1 MQKSLTAAGTWHVP
15 ESGIAA
21 APAAIGAA
29 SALAWAPWSF
39 SWLLPLALGLFYLAL
54 MRSASPLSAGV
65 GALLFSLA
73 QHSVGHGW
81 VFHALS
87 AETSLSMPMAV
98 LATSCFML
106 YLASFQAIPAYL
118 WARFLRCRHDSRSLA
133 GPALLAAL
141 LTLGEWLRSHLF
153 NGTSSLSIGYVPLD
167 TPLAGLLPIIG
178 LYGLG
183 FFAYFLCLGW
193 PLAIRALPARRYR
206 PALALLLLLTAGL
219 FGGHW
224 GAGMPWIEPAGGP
237 LDFRLIQ
244 TSTPQQEKF
253 MPERIPLEITRLADR
268 LMAKPASLI
277 VAPETAFPAFFHQ
290 LPSGLIDRL
299 TRFAQNNGS
308 HLFVG
313 LARMGLH
320 QQGHNSV
327 LHLSAERPQPEFFGK
342 ERLMPFGEYSPAGF
356 DWLSQRLHLALQDL
370 SPAPPG
376 QQSFVAAGRTLAPLI
391 CHEDSSSQLAR
402 LRAAHATILLNPSN
416 LAWFAGST
424 AIPQGLAMA
433 RARALETGRPVLRA
447 TNSGGADHIDHR
459 GRIAGSLPAG
469 QAGELSGHVQPTQ
482 GATPYARLGDLPILI
497 FCLALPL
504 IAIGRRKPAR
514 HLPKKGN
521 PHA

>member
-1 MQKSLTAAGTWHVP
+1 MQTSPTLAETRRAPIPLIAATAA
-15 ESGIAA
+15 AA
-21 APAAIGAA
+21 GVA

-39 SWLLPLALGLFYLAL
+39 SGLPPLAFGLFHLAL
-54 MRSASPLSAGV
+54 MRSASPLEAGFS
-65 GALLFSLA
+65 ALLFGLA
-73 QHSVGHGW
+73 QHIAGHGW

-87 AETSLSMPMAV
+87 AETDLSLPMAV

-106 YLASFQAIPAYL
+106 YLASFQAIPVYL
-118 WARFLRCRHDSRSLA
+118 WARFLRCRHDPHSLA

-141 LTLGEWLRSHLF
+141 LTLGEWLRSMLF
-153 NGTSSLSIGYVPLD
+153 NGTSSLSIGYTLLD

-183 FFAYFLCLGW
+183 FLAYFLCLGW
-193 PLAIRALPARRYR
+193 PLAIRALPARRCR
-206 PALALLLLLTAGL
+206 PALALLLLLIAGL
-219 FGGHW
+219 SLGHL
-224 GAGMPWIEPAGGP
+224 GSGMPWVEPAGGP

-253 MPERIPLEITRLADR
+253 MPERVPLEITRLAER
-268 LMAKPASLI
+268 LMAAPASLI
-277 VAPETAFPAFFHQ
+277 VAPETAFPVFFHQ
-290 LPSGLIDRL
+290 LPSGLLDRL
-299 TRFAQNNGS
+299 TRFARDNGS
-308 HLFVG
+308 HFFIGV
-313 LARMGLH
+313 AQMGLH

-327 LHLSAERPQPEFFGK
+327 LHLSAEPQPEFFGK

-370 SPAPPG
+370 SPSPPG
-376 QQSFVAAGRTLAPLI
+376 QRPFIAAGRTLAPLI

-402 LRAAHATILLNPSN
+402 LRAAHASILLNPSN

-447 TNSGGADHIDHR
+447 TNSGGAVHIDHH

-504 IAIGRRKPAR
+504 IVIGRRKPA
-514 HLPKKGN
+514 HHFLKEGH
-521 PHA
+521 PHV